1 MRCIILLLGLLVT
14 VGACA
19 NQPPNTAPDPRPI
32 GTIRLRAGW
41 QSTVVAER
49 VDTIALMLPSGER
62 QLQHSSQRASF
73 TVTVAANGAVTAHL
87 DSTTSTPPDSG
98 DGAPDILAL
107 GRRLVPTVLVRGIE
121 PRANWVDS
129 ASETARTGVFTVKER
144 RTVGWSAGVERNQT
158 VPIRAREDFE
168 QVGGGQR
175 YTTQMTYTSN
185 GSRSDVYSVKTDGTM
200 AAGTLVD
207 SVTMTIGF
215 PGSREVVSGIRVSR
229 TVIRFIPVR
238 GAP

>member
-1 MRCIILLLGLLVT
+1 MRRTILLGLLVT

-19 NQPPNTAPDPRPI
+19 NQPPHTEPDARPI
-32 GTIRLRAGW
+32 GSIRLRAGW
-41 QSTVVAER
+41 QSSVIAER
-49 VDTIALMLPSGER
+49 FDTIALMLPSGER

-73 TVTVAANGAVTAHL
+73 TVTVAANGTATAHL
-87 DSTTSTPPDSG
+87 DSTSSTPPDSG
-98 DGAPDILAL
+98 DGAADILAL
-107 GRRLVPTVLVRGIE
+107 GRRLIPAVLVRGIE
-121 PRANWVDS
+121 PRSNWVDS

-144 RTVGWSAGVERNQT
+144 RTVGWSAGTERNQT

-175 YTTQMTYTSN
+175 YTTEMTYTSN
-185 GSRSDVYSVKTDGTM
+185 GSRSNTYSVKTDGTI
-200 AAGTLVD
+200 AAGMLVD

-229 TVIRFIPVR
+229 TVIRFIPMH